1 MVYFPGSLVWAMVL
15 GASVTTSSEQSKTK
29 LYENSAKIVPSF
41 LLSSNKV
48 KGSEWTDAIKLLNI
62 SKLIKWTQI
71 LTSTT
76 AAYELLSFWKVNVY
90 VRYFGYWLS

>member
-1 MVYFPGSLVWAMVL
+1 MMYFPASLVWAMVL

-48 KGSEWTDAIKLLNI
+48 KGREWADDNNQNDKIDSLD
-62 SKLIKWTQI
+62 
-71 LTSTT
+71 
-76 AAYELLSFWKVNVY
+76 SFVLM
-90 VRYFGYWLS
+90 RRFL